1 MPIPRAHHDRKRLT
15 VDKSYIIHNKRATLN
30 GRVPIRALSSLFRI
44 FHKLRSQIMDSGTT
58 DAPAVAEGV
67 KMAVTR
73 ERLFDF
79 AVEDI
84 RGGTSGQTGLWEK
97 LERAA

>member
-1 MPIPRAHHDRKRLT
+1 
-15 VDKSYIIHNKRATLN
+15 
-30 GRVPIRALSSLFRI
+30 
-44 FHKLRSQIMDSGTT
+44 MDSGTT